1 MVRRQ
6 TPDIDGLCHD
16 YTSRRHKY
24 EKKANEESFR
34 CREDWKQYIG
44 PIERWGNCNPYEGHF
59 ASVVLPLCK
68 PERLELVSY
77 ILECEQTHFLLYL
90 SLKHST
96 ANQHIKFKDAFP
108 YGNVLESVSKA
119 LLDAGSDNLVL
130 SDTEYRTIRP
140 KTGTKQI
147 LSKMLLE
154 LLSIDKPCAEV
165 VIQSWKEM
173 VATTA
178 SRDKCNIFD
187 NIEDYV
193 EYRIIDTGAPFVD
206 AIRRFGMGITLTPEE
221 EETIAPIVR
230 PCFGALGLANDYYSF
245 DIEWEE
251 FQKTYRADSSHTMT
265 NAVWLYMNW
274 EKLSIDEAKSR
285 VVQVVRGYEKE
296 FQRSANGFIVDT
308 NRCGSHLREYL
319 RSLAFQIPGNI
330 VWRLRCPRYHPELC
344 FDATKLLSTE
354 ADQNQ
359 LLPAS
364 TCPYEYISS
373 LPSKGF
379 REAFFDVLNVWLALR
394 ESTLKIIKTIS
405 QKLHSASLILDDIE
419 DSSPLRR
426 GSPATHTIFGPASII
441 NSANWILIDVVG
453 EVQELQSFQCMKI
466 VIEELHNLFVGQSF
480 DFAISLDFVI
490 LIGQHFQ
497 IRDDYMN
504 LVDDEY
510 TSGKGFSE
518 DLDEGEFSFP
528 IVHAWHS
535 SPDLVMRGM
544 IQEGKTSGSLSIPYK
559 KTILERLYNTGRMEY
574 TLQTSKE
581 FQVRIYDNLE
591 YAEKQVG
598 CENWVMR

>member
-1 MVRRQ
+1 MNYDSHPQYDDISYMVRRQ
-6 TPDIDGLCHD
+6 TPDIDDLCHD

-178 SRDKCNIFD
+178 SRDNCNIFD

-206 AIRRFGMGITLTPEE
+206 AIRRFGMGITLTLEE

-251 FQKTYRADSSHTMT
+251 FQETYRADSSHTMT

-359 LLPAS
+359 LLPGVKTSNSIPSNRSLVDLPDDSTNDPKTKGRPQLSSEVSS

-405 QKLHSASLILDDIE
+405 QKLHSASLI
-419 DSSPLRR
+419 
-426 GSPATHTIFGPASII
+426 
-441 NSANWILIDVVG
+441 
-453 EVQELQSFQCMKI
+453 
-466 VIEELHNLFVGQSF
+466 
-480 DFAISLDFVI
+480 AISLDFVI